1 MNVTDASP
9 VQDSQA
15 NTFWL
20 HNGHP
25 NYLHY
30 PSHNSQL
37 LSAVKICAKIVK
49 NINNHNKSLF
59 YFK

>member
-1 MNVTDASP
+1 MNVTDAPP

-20 HNGHP
+20 HNSNP

-37 LSAVKICAKIVK
+37 LIAVKICA
-49 NINNHNKSLF
+49 NI
-59 YFK
+59 FKFRNYYK